1 MRILVIQHSA
11 ADSAAAATPILDIL
25 GHEVATIRIDRED
38 TIPTAVE
45 YDALLLFGGPHGL
58 TNGQIPAWIGEEQ
71 ALIQN
76 YVDKDRKVMGI
87 CLGSQIVASA
97 LGAKVRRNE
106 QPEVGWHRIWRVAND
121 SQLAVAAFPEEMT
134 VFQWHQDTF
143 GIPSGATRLFESEAC
158 TNQAF
163 SIDDRVFGFQF
174 HLEANER
181 TVRMFQTVSA
191 LSKKKGEYIQ
201 GEAEVLAG
209 IKSHLPRQTDRLTS
223 FLTRFL
229 PRS

>member
-11 ADSAAAATPILDIL
+11 ADSAAAAAPILDIL
-25 GHEVATIRIDRED
+25 GHEVATIRIDRGD
-38 TIPTAVE
+38 NIPTAVE

-58 TNGQIPAWIGEEQ
+58 TNGEIPAWIAEEQ

-87 CLGSQIVASA
+87 CLGAQIVASA

-106 QPEVGWHRIWRVAND
+106 QPEVGWHRVVRVAND
-121 SQLAVAAFPEEMT
+121 SQTSVDAFPEEMT

-143 GIPSGATRLFESEAC
+143 GIPTGATRLFESEAC
-158 TNQAF
+158 IHQAF
-163 SIDDRVFGFQF
+163 GIDERVFGFQF

-181 TVRMFQTVSA
+181 TVRMFQAISA

-201 GEAEVLAG
+201 REEEVLAG
-209 IKSHLPRQTDRLTS
+209 ITSHLPRQTDRLRS

>member
-25 GHEVATIRIDRED
+25 GHDVTTIRIDRGD
-38 TIPTAVE
+38 AIPTAVE
-45 YDALLLFGGPHGL
+45 YDALLQFGGPHGL
-58 TNGQIPAWIGEEQ
+58 TNGEIPAWIAEEQ
-71 ALIQN
+71 ALIRN
-76 YVDKDRKVMGI
+76 YVDKDRKVMGV

-97 LGAKVRRNE
+97 LGAKVWRNE
-106 QPEVGWHRIWRVAND
+106 QPEVGWHRVVRVTND
-121 SQLAVAAFPEEMT
+121 AQISVDAFTEEMT

-143 GIPSGATRLFESEAC
+143 GIPTGATRLFESEAC
-158 TNQAF
+158 INQAF
-163 SIDDRVFGFQF
+163 GIDDRVFGFQF

-181 TVRMFQTVSA
+181 TIRMFQAVSA

-201 GEAEVLAG
+201 SEEKVLAG
-209 IKSHLPRQTDRLTS
+209 ITSYLPRQTDRLRS
-223 FLTRFL
+223 FLTRYL